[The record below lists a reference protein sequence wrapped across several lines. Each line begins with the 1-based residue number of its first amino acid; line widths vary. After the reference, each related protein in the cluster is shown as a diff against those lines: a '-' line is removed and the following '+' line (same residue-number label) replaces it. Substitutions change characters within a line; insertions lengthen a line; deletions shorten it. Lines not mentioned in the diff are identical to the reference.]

1 MEVRFLVYALTFQAF
16 SEKYLQHNLK
26 KSLPLTR
33 Q

>member
-1 MEVRFLVYALTFQAF
+1 MEVRFLVYTLTFEAF

-26 KSLPLTR
+26 KSLRLTK